1 MQSST
6 IFSVALNQQEQ
17 RRRSNR
23 ESAELSRRRKCDQI
37 DALTA
42 LVCEYYLELQD
53 LYDEQNRLLESF
65 QVFPQ
70 PPIPTGEHHFITV
83 EEEQPQMISYNW
95 TDLDSLSAGVELN
108 SVLQDIDE
116 LLSEDLFDSWL
127 DRELAV

>member
-1 MQSST
+1 MQSPT
-6 IFSVALNQQEQ
+6 YFSGALNPLEQ

-53 LYDEQNRLLESF
+53 LYEEQNRLLESIN
-65 QVFPQ
+65 VSQ
-70 PPIPTGEHHFITV
+70 PFVPTVEHHGLTS
-83 EEEQPQMISYNW
+83 EEELQSIPSYNW
-95 TDLDSLSAGVELN
+95 TDLESPTAGVELN
-108 SVLQDIDE
+108 SVLQEIDE

-127 DRELAV
+127 DLAAV